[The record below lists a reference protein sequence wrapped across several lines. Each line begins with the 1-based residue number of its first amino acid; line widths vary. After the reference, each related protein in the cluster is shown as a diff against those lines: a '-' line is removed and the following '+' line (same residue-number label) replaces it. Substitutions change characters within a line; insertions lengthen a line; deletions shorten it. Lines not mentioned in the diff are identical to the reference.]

1 VADFAG
7 TTRERHEELVAS
19 EMVAAANRPASN
31 DNREEPVD
39 WLGDP
44 LLTQLA
50 RIEIAATRCW

>member
-7 TTRERHEELVAS
+7 TRRERDEALLA
-19 EMVAAANRPASN
+19 ADLAANKSASN

-44 LLTQLA
+44 LLMQLA

>member
-7 TTRERHEELVAS
+7 TRRERDKELLAADL
-19 EMVAAANRPASN
+19 AAANKSASN

-44 LLTQLA
+44 LLMQVA